1 MYGNVELET
10 VSEVHFRRLL
20 GTTIDPNISLAMGE
34 EDYFCKLILYKEIAD
49 SRQHFIFRVR
59 IWDVVILIPNLIF
72 LIFIA
77 ARFNRARLK
86 LRATSSPIYLAF
98 YGLVVSNILIS
109 VIRCVVSMTVN
120 AAATVGGLA
129 DKILWVTVRF
139 FLLSTEMSV
148 VIFGLA
154 FGHLDSRSSI
164 RRVLLATS
172 FIALAFTITQG
183 TLELVLPDDTFEIPS
198 RKFYLFGHGGMMFW
212 FCSSLVFTTIYFL
225 ILILPR
231 TRLRDRLALPTK
243 RSFYVYAGILAF
255 VDLLQ
260 SIGAGLLNYMQ
271 APEGLCIVDITAALY
286 LTLFT
291 PLVYHTF
298 LSELFGVSQP
308 TLMFSYKAQVDDAM
322 DEDTVSLPHQQSFSS
337 LKTDSDY
344 IYQVHTPFIHMPLF
358 DSTLSKSSSISK
370 HRSNYSLAAGQV
382 LVKNWSGKSIS
393 QVELN
398 AGSTSKGLDERQR
411 ALKTGYKSSLTFPKL
426 KYSPLS
432 TPNLNVCHSALDL
445 KSDLKNHQ
453 DVTSVSNYTLSPT
466 ASNLIYSPECRDS
479 NVNLFSPSNDNDL
492 KNFPTETKST
502 ANITSVALASE
513 TVDYSRPKSEIF
525 KSRGLPAYQF
535 FEQDA
540 VVNSRSS
547 VSSEML
553 GFDNADSVLH
563 SGELQKRSSNMFRNY
578 VGNLSESN
586 LLLRKDKKPISINIP
601 STSINTALLNDEEFT
616 NLDQIKPST
625 SGSKIESLNT
635 SSKSLGQTKS
645 TTSVLSIGNEG
656 NLKKFSP
663 HKQSSFKDQNFSILH
678 LNPVKLETASIPDS
692 QTLVEDSEI
701 SSFASAQSQNTDL
714 SFFSANNSFDN
725 TTSDV
730 KISNSSLQNSKS
742 TTSYSF
748 NNSDDNSKNSTSLSD
763 YLKLFNAP
771 PKHTD

>member
-344 IYQVHTPFIHMPLF
+344 IYQI
-358 DSTLSKSSSISK
+358 
-370 HRSNYSLAAGQV
+370 
-382 LVKNWSGKSIS
+382 
-393 QVELN
+393 ELN

-445 KSDLKNHQ
+445 KSDSKNHQ

-492 KNFPTETKST
+492 ENFPTETKST

-563 SGELQKRSSNMFRNY
+563 SGKLQKRSSNMFRNY

-586 LLLRKDKKPISINIP
+586 LLLRKDKKPMSINVP

-616 NLDQIKPST
+616 NLDQMKPST
-625 SGSKIESLNT
+625 SGSKIKSLNT

>member
-344 IYQVHTPFIHMPLF
+344 IY
-358 DSTLSKSSSISK
+358 
-370 HRSNYSLAAGQV
+370 
-382 LVKNWSGKSIS
+382 

>member
-20 GTTIDPNISLAMGE
+20 GTTIDPNISLAMEE

-49 SRQHFIFRVR
+49 SRVR

-212 FCSSLVFTTIYFL
+212 FCSSLVFTTIYLL

-243 RSFYVYAGILAF
+243 RSFYVYAGTLAF
-255 VDLLQ
+255 VDLVQ

-308 TLMFSYKAQVDDAM
+308 TLMFSYKAQVDDTM

-344 IYQVHTPFIHMPLF
+344 IYQV
-358 DSTLSKSSSISK
+358 
-370 HRSNYSLAAGQV
+370 
-382 LVKNWSGKSIS
+382 
-393 QVELN
+393 ELN
-398 AGSTSKGLDERQR
+398 AGSTSRGLDERQR
-411 ALKTGYKSSLTFPKL
+411 ALKTGYKSSPRFPKL

-432 TPNLNVCHSALDL
+432 TPNLNIGQSALDL
-445 KSDLKNHQ
+445 KLDSKKHR
-453 DVTSVSNYTLSPT
+453 DVTSVSSYRLSPT
-466 ASNLIYSPECRDS
+466 ASNFIYSPERRDS

-492 KNFPTETKST
+492 ENLTAETKST
-502 ANITSVALASE
+502 ADITSDTLAFE
-513 TVDYSRPKSEIF
+513 TVDYSRPKSEIL
-525 KSRGLPAYQF
+525 KSRGIPAFEF

-547 VSSEML
+547 IVSEISKFE
-553 GFDNADSVLH
+553 NADSVLH
-563 SGELQKRSSNMFRNY
+563 PGKFQKRSSNMFRNY
-578 VGNLSESN
+578 MGNLSEPN
-586 LLLRKDKKPISINIP
+586 LLLRNGKKVIPINAP
-601 STSINTALLNDEEFT
+601 STSKNTGLYNDEELT
-616 NLDQIKPST
+616 NLERIRPST
-625 SGSKIESLNT
+625 SGMKCESSNTGSKT
-635 SSKSLGQTKS
+635 SGQTKS
-645 TTSVLSIGNEG
+645 ITSLLSIGSDESF
-656 NLKKFSP
+656 KKFSP
-663 HKQSSFKDQNFSILH
+663 NKQSSFKDQKFSSQP
-678 LNPVKLETASIPDS
+678 LNPVELESSSNRDS
-692 QTLVEDSEI
+692 KTFVQDSKT
-701 SSFASAQSQNTDL
+701 SSFASASSPNTDL
-714 SFFSANNSFDN
+714 SFFSANNTLDN
-725 TTSDV
+725 TTNDV
-730 KISNSSLQNSKS
+730 KISNLSLQNSKS
-742 TTSYSF
+742 TTFYSF
-748 NNSDDNSKNSTSLSD
+748 NNSDDNSKDSTSLSD
-763 YLKLFNAP
+763 YLRLFNAP
-771 PKHTD
+771 PKPTN

>member
-344 IYQVHTPFIHMPLF
+344 IYQV
-358 DSTLSKSSSISK
+358 
-370 HRSNYSLAAGQV
+370 
-382 LVKNWSGKSIS
+382 
-393 QVELN
+393 ELN

-513 TVDYSRPKSEIF
+513 TVDYSRPRSEIF

-540 VVNSRSS
+540 VINSRSS

-563 SGELQKRSSNMFRNY
+563 SGKLQKRSSNMFRNY

-586 LLLRKDKKPISINIP
+586 LLLRKDKKPMSINVP

-635 SSKSLGQTKS
+635 SPKSLGQTKS

-656 NLKKFSP
+656 NFKKLSP

-678 LNPVKLETASIPDS
+678 LNPVKLETALIPDS